1 MTSAV
6 RRGIVAAVSL
16 WLFAIGI
23 GGAFAARPAVTD
35 IGMQPKTFMFVG
47 NSFMYFNNS
56 MHDYVLEMARAGDN
70 YSPGYRGTSITMSG
84 SGISWHDVDSY
95 FKPGA
100 VASYSFTRE
109 NKVVF
114 NKFDRPFDVVI
125 VQDCSQCPVHPQLKS
140 VFHEYA
146 KKQSD
151 VIRKHGAVPIFLMT
165 WAYENEPAM
174 TAALAEE
181 YTTAGNANNA
191 LVVPAGL
198 AFANAR
204 AKRPDLKLYQKDKRH
219 PTLAGTYLA
228 SATVY
233 SAIYKKP
240 AGGLLPEDL
249 NPETAKFLQTVA
261 WETVQDYYGR

>member
-1 MTSAV
+1 MDRAV

-16 WLFAIGI
+16 WLFAIAI
-23 GGAFAARPAVTD
+23 GGVAAARPVVTD
-35 IGMQPKTFMFVG
+35 IGIQPKTFMFVG
-47 NSFMYFNNS
+47 NSFMYYNNS
-56 MHDYVLEMARAGDN
+56 MHDYLLEMARAGDN
-70 YSPGYRGTSITMSG
+70 YAPGYRATSITMSG
-84 SGISWHDVDSY
+84 SGISWHDVESY

-125 VQDCSQCPVHPQLKS
+125 IQDCSQCPIHPQLKS
-140 VFHEYA
+140 VFHEQV
-146 KKQSD
+146 KKQSE
-151 VIRKHGAVPIFLMT
+151 VIRKNGAVPILLMT
-165 WAYENEPAM
+165 WAYEDVPTM
-174 TAALAEE
+174 TAQLADE
-181 YTTAGNANNA
+181 YTTAGNVNKV

-204 AKRPDLKLYQKDKRH
+204 ARRADVKLYQKDKRH

-228 SATVY
+228 VATLY

-240 AGGLLPEDL
+240 AGGLVPEDL
-249 NPETAKFLQTVA
+249 NPDTAKFLQTVA
-261 WETVQDYYGR
+261 WETVQEYYGR